1 MSFQKRYLVIAEPLD
16 DPFSYAVNIYD
27 TKSKIERMEHAM
39 KDVLKLQTPE
49 W

>member
-1 MSFQKRYLVIAEPLD
+1 MQVKLVEMQ
-16 DPFSYAVNIYD
+16 N
-27 TKSKIERMEHAM
+27 KIERMEHAM